1 MRNDQVSGNF
11 GGSPPKVSAPLL
23 LTNDG
28 IIGRRRFII
37 PLTPGANSDLVP
49 VEVCISVDFSNSVF
63 FFLFPPSL
71 PVLAMAFITRLSF
84 MRFASVPARFAF
96 CGAVGV
102 DGRGRRRRGRLTFGS
117 PIRCRRSADD
127 QPSCHTRKLF
137 CPTPKTSIAPLPH
150 CVCVVRFL
158 I

>member
-63 FFLFPPSL
+63 FFLLGFSLNKRVRPPKSMKYEGL
-71 PVLAMAFITRLSF
+71 NRAF
-84 MRFASVPARFAF
+84 VYY
-96 CGAVGV
+96 
-102 DGRGRRRRGRLTFGS
+102 
-117 PIRCRRSADD
+117 
-127 QPSCHTRKLF
+127 
-137 CPTPKTSIAPLPH
+137 
-150 CVCVVRFL
+150 
-158 I
+158 